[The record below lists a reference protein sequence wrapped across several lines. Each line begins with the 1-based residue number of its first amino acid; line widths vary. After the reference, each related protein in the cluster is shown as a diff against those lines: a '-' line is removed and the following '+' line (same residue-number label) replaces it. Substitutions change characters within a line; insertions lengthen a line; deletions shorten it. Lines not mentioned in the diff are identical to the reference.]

1 VGFVSRSLRLKVSL
15 GVSLALILL
24 LAPFNWLQYQL
35 QRRAAIADLNQLAVT
50 TGAVAEHSLEGAM
63 LTNNRPAIQNIVDSV
78 AQAPDVRAVYLLN
91 LQATIAVSPGGALN
105 GQPLDRAATVCQGCH
120 RFSPASRPRS
130 IVVTAADGQPVFRT
144 MTPIVNRP
152 ACVGCHSSQDRL
164 NGVLYVDFSMAGL
177 NDRLARG
184 LWTALLTSVA
194 IIVLS
199 ALAIYALLSWLV
211 ITPMERVARA
221 MRRFSRGERTARA
234 VVLAQDEA
242 GLLGGGFNEMAE
254 TIQAQEARAEQLYAE
269 LEAKD
274 ALRRQ
279 LLGRLTAA
287 REEERRYFAREIHDE
302 LGQLLTG
309 LSLNLKLCQQAMPR
323 DPAAAADHLV
333 RANALIGETI
343 EQSHRLIADLRPTV
357 LDDFGLIPALQE
369 ELDQR
374 LAPAGIA
381 AHLAADGDATG
392 LPPDIA
398 TAAFRIAQ
406 EAITNVIRHAN
417 ARRVHVQVGRTASGL
432 ALTIEDDGVGLPA
445 EPFGHGASGR
455 QAFGILGMRE
465 RAEALGGR
473 LEVTRREPSG
483 ARVALWLPT
492 AEIIG
497 NNRHSERVDLE
508 PLVTV

>member
-1 VGFVSRSLRLKVSL
+1 V
-15 GVSLALILL
+15 
-24 LAPFNWLQYQL
+24 Q
-35 QRRAAIADLNQLAVT
+35 
-50 TGAVAEHSLEGAM
+50 
-63 LTNNRPAIQNIVDSV
+63 SV
-78 AQAPDVRAVYLLN
+78 FLLN
-91 LQATIAVSPGGALN
+91 PQAIIAVSPGGTLN
-105 GQPLDRAATVCQGCH
+105 GQLLDRASVVCQGCH
-120 RFSPASRPRS
+120 RFPPETRPRS
-130 IVVTAADGQPVFRT
+130 IVVTAADGRPVFRT

-152 ACVGCHSSQDRL
+152 ACAGCHSPQDRL
-164 NGVLYVDFSMAGL
+164 NGALYVDFSMAGL
-177 NDRLARG
+177 DARLERG
-184 LWTALLTSVA
+184 LRTALLASVA

-234 VVLAQDEA
+234 VVPAQDEA
-242 GLLGGGFNEMAE
+242 GLLGSGFNEMAE
-254 TIQAQEARAEQLYAE
+254 TIQAQETRAEQLYAE

-287 REEERRYFAREIHDE
+287 REEERRYVARELHDE

-323 DPAAAADHLV
+323 APAEAADHLA

-374 LAPAGIA
+374 LTPAGIA
-381 AHLAADGDATG
+381 AGLAAEGDAAG
-392 LPPDIA
+392 LPPELA
-398 TAAFRIAQ
+398 TAVFRIAQ
-406 EAITNVIRHAN
+406 EALTNVIRHAN
-417 ARRVHVQVGRTASGL
+417 ATQVCVQVGRTATGL
-432 ALTIEDDGVGLPA
+432 AMTIEDDGVGLPDEA
-445 EPFGHGASGR
+445 LDGASGGQ
-455 QAFGILGMRE
+455 QAFGILGMQE

-473 LEVTRREPSG
+473 LDVTRREPSG
-483 ARVALWLPT
+483 TRVTLWLPL
-492 AEIIG
+492 
-497 NNRHSERVDLE
+497 S
-508 PLVTV
+508 